1 MNILSDISGGI
12 NNINN
17 INEYEL
23 NMLGDEYFRNLI
35 ERNIMSNMLLNNQ
48 NNNSLN
54 NSFNEISKYKNVLS
68 EKGRKKLKTKKYRKN
83 SCTND
88 TCVITQE
95 KFKTNDDIIVLP
107 CKHGFKKEILEWL
120 ENEHAECPVCRMK
133 LDSKEIKKNEDSS
146 IETSRYNFLNSLN
159 ILNSING
166 YNNRNINISFSN
178 YPNIYGTNGIDTI
191 ANSYIDVNN
200 EEEMINQAISNSL
213 NDISNNY

>member
-1 MNILSDISGGI
+1 MNILSDISGG
-12 NNINN
+12 INN

-88 TCVITQE
+88 TC
-95 KFKTNDDIIVLP
+95 
-107 CKHGFKKEILEWL
+107 
-120 ENEHAECPVCRMK
+120 
-133 LDSKEIKKNEDSS
+133 
-146 IETSRYNFLNSLN
+146 
-159 ILNSING
+159 
-166 YNNRNINISFSN
+166 
-178 YPNIYGTNGIDTI
+178 
-191 ANSYIDVNN
+191 
-200 EEEMINQAISNSL
+200 
-213 NDISNNY
+213 